1 MNLWGLR
8 FDALTIIL
16 TGAVTAAMVVGQQY
30 AACAKTAQEVAQLA
44 MFTTVEVNNTLGFSS
59 GGSGVIIAKQGNIYT
74 VLTANHVVA
83 SLAQEYSIRTHL
95 EKNYTAIRIQRLAKN
110 NRDIDLALVQ
120 FQSRESYP
128 VAPIGYSE
136 SAVVGSTIYVAGYP
150 LPIAAESER
159 KLEFTAGII
168 SSRLGRASSGYGLR
182 YQAVTRRGM
191 SGGPVFDADGRVVG
205 IHGRGDTVGT
215 VMSQWNGQI
224 EEIKTGLNAAIPIDA
239 FTALLLSTKRNG
251 FDILSNISISRGSSP
266 IPLNLSQEGFVCDT
280 STGEPVTVYQNRQG
294 FREPWIRWNSNFFS
308 SSGYDPLTRCKQVT
322 QRLDNYNRN
331 QQLNYV
337 TVGIVNNQ
345 RAICTTSRV
354 NGPCEGLIYTLRR
367 DQDPAPALSSFF
379 VWLANQKARPS
390 LFESNTIPY
399 IDVRERV
406 EQPEMLDFRW
416 MSSW

>member
-1 MNLWGLR
+1 MNVWSLR

-16 TGAVTAAMVVGQQY
+16 TGAVTVAAVVGQQY

-44 MFTTVEVNNTLGFSS
+44 MFTTVEVNNTLGFSG

-110 NRDIDLALVQ
+110 DRDIDLALVQ
-120 FQSRESYP
+120 FHSREPYP
-128 VAPIGYSE
+128 VAPMGESE
-136 SAVVGSTIYVAGYP
+136 RAVVGSTIYVAGYP

-191 SGGPVFDADGRVVG
+191 SGGPVFDVDGRVVG

-215 VMSQWNGQI
+215 VTSQWNGQI

-239 FTALLLSTKRNG
+239 FTALLSQTKRNG
-251 FDILSNISISRGSSP
+251 FDILSNISISRASSQ
-266 IPLNLSQEGFVCDT
+266 SQPNVRPGGFMCDT
-280 STGEPVTVYQNRQG
+280 STGEPVTVYQNPQG

-308 SSGYDPLTRCKQVT
+308 RSGYDPLTRCQQVT
-322 QRLDNYNRN
+322 QRLENYNRN
-331 QQLNYV
+331 KQLNYV

-390 LFESNTIPY
+390 LFESSTIPY
-399 IDVRERV
+399 IDVRERL
-406 EQPEMLDFRW
+406 ESTISEP
-416 MSSW
+416 

>member
-1 MNLWGLR
+1 MNSWGLR
-8 FDALTIIL
+8 FDALTVIL
-16 TGAVTAAMVVGQQY
+16 TGAVTVTAVVGQQY
-30 AACAKTAQEVAQLA
+30 GACAKTGQEIAQLA
-44 MFTTVEVNNTLGFSS
+44 MFTTVEVNNTLGFSTS
-59 GGSGVIIAKQGNIYT
+59 GSGVIIAKQGNIYT

-95 EKNYTAIRIQRLAKN
+95 EKNYTAIRIQRLPKN
-110 NRDIDLALVQ
+110 DRDIDLALIQ
-120 FQSRESYP
+120 FQSREQYP
-128 VAPIGYSE
+128 VAPMGESE
-136 SAVVGSTIYVAGYP
+136 RAVVGSTIYVAGYP
-150 LPIAAESER
+150 LPIVSGSER

-168 SSRLGRASSGYGLR
+168 SSRVGGASLGYGLR

-205 IHGRGDTVGT
+205 IHGQGDTVGT
-215 VMSQWNGQI
+215 VMSPWNGQM
-224 EEIKTGLNAAIPIDA
+224 EEIKTGLNAAIPIDT
-239 FTALLLSTKRNG
+239 FTALLSPTKPRG
-251 FDILSNISISRGSSP
+251 FDILSNISISRASSQSQQ
-266 IPLNLSQEGFVCDT
+266 NLGQGGFVCDT
-280 STGEPVTVYQNRQG
+280 STGEPVTVYQNPQG

-322 QRLDNYNRN
+322 QRLENYSRN

-345 RAICTTSRV
+345 KAICTSSRV

-390 LFESNTIPY
+390 LFESSTVIY
-399 IDVRERV
+399 INVGERLG
-406 EQPEMLDFRW
+406 LDI
-416 MSSW
+416 SEP

>member
-1 MNLWGLR
+1 MMNVWGLR
-8 FDALTIIL
+8 FDALTVIL
-16 TGAVTAAMVVGQQY
+16 TGAVTVAVIVSQQSAAY
-30 AACAKTAQEVAQLA
+30 AKTAQEVAQLA
-44 MFTTVEVNNTLGFSS
+44 MFTTVEVNNTLGFTGS
-59 GGSGVIIAKQGNIYT
+59 GSGVIIAKQGNVYT

-110 NRDIDLALVQ
+110 DRDIDLALVQ

-128 VAPIGYSE
+128 VAPMGE
-136 SAVVGSTIYVAGYP
+136 SGRAVVGSTIYVAGYP
-150 LPIAAESER
+150 LPIASGSER
-159 KLEFTAGII
+159 KLEFTAGIV

-191 SGGPVFDADGRVVG
+191 SGGPVFDDDGRVVG
-205 IHGRGDTVGT
+205 IHGQGDTVGT
-215 VMSQWNGQI
+215 VTSQWNGQS
-224 EEIKTGLNAAIPIDA
+224 EEIKTGLNAAIPIDS
-239 FTALLLSTKRNG
+239 FTALRSQTLPNG
-251 FDILSNISISRGSSP
+251 LDILSNIAIGRSS
-266 IPLNLSQEGFVCDT
+266 SQSQQSLRQAGFLCDT
-280 STGEPVTVYQNRQG
+280 STGEPVTVYQNPQG

-308 SSGYDPLTRCKQVT
+308 GSGYDPLTRCQQVT
-322 QRLDNYNRN
+322 QRLENYSRNR
-331 QQLNYV
+331 QLNYV

-345 RAICTTSRV
+345 KAICTSSRV

-390 LFESNTIPY
+390 LFESSTIPY

-406 EQPEMLDFRW
+406 ELTIGEP
-416 MSSW
+416 

>member
-1 MNLWGLR
+1 MNVWGLR
-8 FDALTIIL
+8 FDVLTVIL
-16 TGAVTAAMVVGQQY
+16 TGAVTVAAVVSQQY

-44 MFTTVEVNNTLGFSS
+44 MFTTVEVNNTLGFT
-59 GGSGVIIAKQGNIYT
+59 GSGSGIIIAKQGSVYT

-110 NRDIDLALVQ
+110 DRDIDLALIQ
-120 FQSRESYP
+120 FQSREPYP
-128 VAPIGYSE
+128 VAPMGE
-136 SAVVGSTIYVAGYP
+136 SGRAVVGSTIYVAGYP
-150 LPIAAESER
+150 LPIASGSER
-159 KLEFTAGII
+159 KLEFTAGIV
-168 SSRLGRASSGYGLR
+168 SSRVGRASSGYGLR

-205 IHGRGDTVGT
+205 IHGQGDTVGT
-215 VMSQWNGQI
+215 VTSQWNGQT
-224 EEIKTGLNAAIPIDA
+224 EEIKTGLNAAIPIDS
-239 FTALLLSTKRNG
+239 FMALRSQTKPNG
-251 FDILSNISISRGSSP
+251 FDILSNLSINRSYSQSQQ
-266 IPLNLSQEGFVCDT
+266 NLRQAGFLCDT
-280 STGEPVTVYQNRQG
+280 STGEPVTVYQNPQG

-322 QRLDNYNRN
+322 QRLENYSRNR
-331 QQLNYV
+331 QLNYV

-345 RAICTTSRV
+345 KAICTTSRV

-390 LFESNTIPY
+390 LFESNTVLY
-399 IDVRERV
+399 INVGERLG
-406 EQPEMLDFRW
+406 LDIAE
-416 MSSW
+416 